1 MIILYIYNSRSN
13 IKIMNLNMNELD
25 KIEKLYQKEYPI
37 GNDYFTIKH
46 YPDYKSFFEQFDSYK
61 YLAYYKNNSLKRNK
75 NSSQNLLG
83 TESNNSLWRNKNSR
97 PHLLGTESKNSLA
110 ENPNLSSDL
119 LGTCCF
125 AKIGKLNYCADLKTL
140 YPGYNLT
147 YKFFRYGLLNLGI
160 TNFFGI
166 TMKPNKTIEH
176 LTKKYFITEYTEL
189 YLYQIKLSEITEL
202 VDSYLESIFRGYFF
216 VEGFKKLI
224 LKSTSRELKILH
236 LATSRDKL
244 DKLDKQK
251 IYNKNIIFDSKY
263 TDYEIM
269 FCLEKSNRIINKLNK
284 ININKASTMS
294 VYGFNNSGV
303 KWDFIKTYMI

>member
-1 MIILYIYNSRSN
+1 MIQKIIIITAILVMIIFLYIYNSRSN
-13 IKIMNLNMNELD
+13 IKIMNSNMNELNE
-25 KIEKLYQKEYPI
+25 IEVKYQKEYPI
-37 GNDYFTIKH
+37 GDDYFRIKH

-61 YLAYYKNNSLKRNK
+61 YLAYYKSTP
-75 NSSQNLLG
+75 NLLG
-83 TESNNSLWRNKNSR
+83 TEFNNSLAINNN
-97 PHLLGTESKNSLA
+97 LLGTEFNNSLA
-110 ENPNLSSDL
+110 INANLDSHL

-125 AKIGKLNYCADLKTL
+125 AKIGKYNYCADLKTL

-147 YKFFRYGLLNLGI
+147 YKFFRYAILNLGI

-166 TMKPNKTIEH
+166 TMKPNKYIEH

-202 VDSYLESIFRGYFF
+202 VDLYLKNIFGKYFF

-224 LKSTSRELKILH
+224 LKSTNNELKILH
-236 LATSRDKL
+236 LATSD

-251 IYNKNIIFDSKY
+251 IFDPKY

-269 FCLEKSNRIINKLNK
+269 FCLEKSNKYIKKLRNK
-284 ININKASTMS
+284 NIKETSKMS
-294 VYGFNNSGV
+294 VYGFNNHGV
-303 KWDFIKTYMI
+303 KWNFIRTYMI